1 MNAYFSINP
10 KVYHSDELKIAL
22 IFSKMDTG
30 KGVAFSEKWYDKM
43 ANSTV
48 KPEEKTLIEF
58 TKDYEQNFNPFD
70 SKL

>member
-1 MNAYFSINP
+1 
-10 KVYHSDELKIAL
+10 
-22 IFSKMDTG
+22 MDTG